1 MGGNLALVQSFVLL
15 AGVLYPQRPVAEVAR
30 MLDQEPVVA
39 TVRRQAD
46 RQQLVVFPP
55 EPGHLQKW
63 GEREG
68 EKKTVPHRWAH
79 DQVLEL
85 SSISCHRRGEQR
97 EQGVR

>member
-63 GEREG
+63 GERER
-68 EKKTVPHRWAH
+68 EKKQCRIDGHTIKYW
-79 DQVLEL
+79 
-85 SSISCHRRGEQR
+85 SCQASAVIGGRS
-97 EQGVR
+97 